1 MEELKPWQI
10 ATPIENHRCKAI
22 EHCETVSISKRHIDG
37 QDRWM
42 WEQTQNN
49 GHIAANEITFCPYCG
64 IDLNRRAEP
73 ENTLE
78 VVKKLWE
85 LYDKYEDVEHVV
97 CGDAAKLLSAE
108 PEKKIVFKDG
118 ICPKCGGP
126 THGVNNWPMK
136 CANCGY
142 EQLPTYLIEFTEDEI
157 SEFRHYLN
165 VVKNRQS
172 LGSDIRLSVFKLLH
186 KFPDA
191 INTRKPENGK
201 NP

>member
-1 MEELKPWQI
+1 MEELKPCPFCDTKDP
-10 ATPIENHRCKAI
+10 ATTESLIDNGRAEVYINPTDMTLNVLVDSEHDGDCKI
-22 EHCETVSISKRHIDG
+22 KY
-37 QDRWM
+37 
-42 WEQTQNN
+42 
-49 GHIAANEITFCPYCG
+49 CPKCG
-64 IDLNRRAEP
+64 RPLNRR
-73 ENTLE
+73 
-78 VVKKLWE
+78 
-85 LYDKYEDVEHVV
+85 
-97 CGDAAKLLSAE
+97 AE

-126 THGVNNWPMK
+126 THGVNNGPMK

-142 EQLPTYLIEFTEDEI
+142 EQPPTYLIEFTEDEI